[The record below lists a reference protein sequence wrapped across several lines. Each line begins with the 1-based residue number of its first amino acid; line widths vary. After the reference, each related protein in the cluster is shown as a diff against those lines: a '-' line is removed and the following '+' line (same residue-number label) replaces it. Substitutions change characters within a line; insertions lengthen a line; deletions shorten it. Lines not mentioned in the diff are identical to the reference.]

1 MKTLASRWCGGAGP
15 KRPLER
21 IFRHLATGA
30 VLVAAIGLAVP
41 GTAGAG
47 EFRWSFQSDA
57 VSLDPYVINET
68 FTLGFMGNI
77 YESLIRRG
85 KNLEIE
91 PALAESW
98 SNLAADVW
106 RFKLR
111 QGVKFHDGTPFTA
124 DDVVFSFKRLK
135 ADGSDLV
142 AFGVGMKEVKKV
154 DDFTIDI
161 VTNGPRPTL
170 LNDFPFWYIMSK
182 AWAEKHN
189 VVNPPKLSDQ
199 EEAYSTLNANGT
211 GPFKVVKREP
221 DVVTVLEP
229 YDGWWDEKEHNITR
243 AEFRPIKSAPTRVAA
258 FLSGELDM
266 MYPAPLQDVN
276 RIKAAPG
283 LRVLMGPE
291 ARTIFLGMDQVS
303 PELKYSS
310 VKGKNPFKDLRVRQA
325 FYQAIDIK
333 AIKIKI
339 MRNAS
344 IPTALMIAPQITGFD
359 AALNKRLPYDPAASK
374 RLLAEAGYAS
384 GFDIVMDCP
393 NDRYVNDE
401 AICQAVVVMLNAV
414 GVKATLNAESKTRVF
429 PRYQKGDTS
438 FFLLGWTPAS
448 IDMHQTFFYNV
459 ATNPANVASGAP
471 TEKGQ
476 GSWNKAGYSNPKV
489 DELLRQ
495 ISREID
501 QEKRNKLIYEAM
513 KIHKDEIGHIPL
525 HQQPLSW
532 AVRDGVELVQAAD
545 NSFNLRWVKVK

>member
-1 MKTLASRWCGGAGP
+1 MKTKYPQYFRNIMGASILAIAAALLPGD
-15 KRPLER
+15 
-21 IFRHLATGA
+21 
-30 VLVAAIGLAVP
+30 VVAK
-41 GTAGAG
+41 
-47 EFRWSFQSDA
+47 EFRWAFQSDA
-57 VSLDPYVINET
+57 WGLDPYVINET

-85 KNLEIE
+85 KNLEIQ

-98 SNLAADVW
+98 SNPAPDIW

-111 QGVKFHDGTPFTA
+111 RGVKFHDGTPFTA
-124 DDVVFSFKRLK
+124 DDVIFSFKRLR
-135 ADGSDLV
+135 AEGSDLV
-142 AFGVGMKEVKKV
+142 AFGVGMKEIKKI

-170 LNDFPFWYIMSK
+170 LSEIPFWYIMSNV
-182 AWAEKHN
+182 WAKKHN
-189 VVNPPKLSDQ
+189 VVNPPKLSDKK
-199 EEAYSTLNANGT
+199 EAYSTLHANGT

-221 DVVTVLEP
+221 DVQTILEP
-229 YDGWWDEKEHNITR
+229 YDGWWDKKEHNITK
-243 AEFRPIKSAPTRVAA
+243 ATFRPIKSAPTRVAA

-266 MYPAPLQDVN
+266 MYPAPLQDTD
-276 RIKAAPG
+276 RIAATPG
-283 LRVLMGPE
+283 LRMLMGPE
-291 ARTIFLGMDQVS
+291 ARTIFLGMDQIS

-310 VKGKNPFKDLRVRQA
+310 VKGKNPFKDKRVRQA
-325 FYQAIDIK
+325 FYQAIDIT
-333 AIKIKI
+333 AIKKKI

-344 IPTALMIAPQITGFD
+344 VPTGLMIAPQITGFD
-359 AALNKRLPYDPAASK
+359 ASLNGRLPYDPAVAK
-374 RLLAEAGYAS
+374 RLLKEAGYPN

-414 GVKATLNAESKTRVF
+414 GVKAMLKAESKTKVF

-448 IDMHQTFFYNV
+448 IDMHQVFFYNV
-459 ATNPANVASGAP
+459 ITNPAHVPTGVP

-489 DELLRQ
+489 DELLQ
-495 ISREID
+495 KISSEIS
-501 QEKRNKLIYEAM
+501 QAKRNKLIFDAM
-513 KIHKDEIGHIPL
+513 KIHKKDIGHIPL

-532 AVRDGVELVQAAD
+532 AVRDGVDLVQAAD
-545 NSFNLRWVKVK
+545 NSFSLRWVNIK